1 MQSIYVFAV
10 LAGGDIEA
18 DDGIYSAY
26 FLDLVASSSSARYGL
41 SVKVEGSIQS
51 QISINDVL
59 GMVTYFKS
67 TCTYIYLFV
76 LAIAVRDSLLKYHTT
91 QR

>member
-1 MQSIYVFAV
+1 MAQRFMQSIYVFAV

-59 GMVTYFKS
+59 GMVTYF
-67 TCTYIYLFV
+67 IYYFV

>member
-59 GMVTYFKS
+59 GMVTYF
-67 TCTYIYLFV
+67 IYYFV
-76 LAIAVRDSLLKYHTT
+76 LAIAVRDSLLKYHMP

>member
-59 GMVTYFKS
+59 GMVTYF
-67 TCTYIYLFV
+67 IYYFV

>member
-1 MQSIYVFAV
+1 MQSIYVFTV

-59 GMVTYFKS
+59 GMVTYF
-67 TCTYIYLFV
+67 IYYFV

>member
-1 MQSIYVFAV
+1 MAQRFTQSIYVFTV

-59 GMVTYFKS
+59 GMVTYF
-67 TCTYIYLFV
+67 IYYFV